1 MDRQDY
7 RRTVGTDVWHWNVN
21 CPKWPDKAFECSSS
35 KPVTGKECQQC
46 GRPA

>member
-7 RRTVGTDVWHWNVN
+7 RRTVGTDVWHWNPS
-21 CPKWPDKAFECSSS
+21 CPKWPDKAFECTGA